1 MLLPGEQHSEKG
13 QHGPAKTEEQ
23 TLAVALTEAAEFG
36 NGLFCSLEIQ
46 QKKMEINNGEYFR
59 ILKKNAEF
67 NGDYITQGCVYPY
80 QYFFPILL

>member
-13 QHGPAKTEEQ
+13 QHGPAKTQEQ

-67 NGDYITQGCVYPY
+67 NMLFRAGIAASSGKWSNVC
-80 QYFFPILL
+80 F